1 MAFTCSVCG
10 NKMKSGE
17 WWTTYRNMDTC
28 PNEQCQEVLDK
39 YKDECL
45 LELMSEMSEMF
56 KEKGDFALR
65 L

>member
-1 MAFTCSVCG
+1 
-10 NKMKSGE
+10 MKSGE

-28 PNEQCQEVLDK
+28 PNEQCQEVLNK

-45 LELMSEMSEMF
+45 LELMSEMF